1 MDVIEY
7 LNHLGVTTVQI
18 MGLDHHIW
26 ESGSRIDS
34 HCWCRNIVQ
43 SKCLDRPSV
52 VYHGI
57 PHPSY
62 GTQAELHDLLFQL
75 KSYNI
80 VPILEIDLTQF
91 STASDWYDYDGTA
104 SASSFGSLFDSNGLF
119 TYDGHQCNRPNLT
132 TDSVTRSLLQT
143 MLRRYVNSIG
153 FSGFWWRGLL
163 CLRLLSDQC
172 EQGVGTDNTA
182 AVSFLRSFSSDLWI
196 QYGEDT
202 RGQVTVKNSSSII
215 RNIADSVA
223 SKGLGY
229 DGQVNTSM

>member
-18 MGLDHHIW
+18 MGLEPHIC

-172 EQGVGTDNTA
+172 EQGVGT
-182 AVSFLRSFSSDLWI
+182 
-196 QYGEDT
+196 